1 MTGTD
6 RTPRLTEGFL
16 FKTDAK
22 TLALVISAIIGATI
36 WCTVAYFDIQ
46 SLKAQAAET
55 QRILAA
61 LSLQVNRID
70 WSLNPLPTV
79 TANPHHGGTP

>member
-36 WCTVAYFDIQ
+36 WCSVAYFDIQ
-46 SLKAQAAET
+46 SLKAQSIET
-55 QRILAA
+55 QRILSA
-61 LSLQVNRID
+61 LSRQVDRID
-70 WSLNPLPTV
+70 WSINPGPTP
-79 TANPHHGGTP
+79 TNPHHGGTP